1 MKSALA
7 SRVYW
12 HEIFAV
18 LALKSLALVLIY
30 FLFLPKSRRSRPL
43 ELTSSPPLLL
53 KKARH
58 HEQHRCC

>member
-30 FLFLPKSRRSRPL
+30 FLFFAKEPPI
-43 ELTSSPPLLL
+43 SPAGAHLFPTVD
-53 KKARH
+53 A
-58 HEQHRCC
+58 EEGAPP